1 MLYMY
6 HMKRKTKIPPR
17 WKPVQL
23 PKEVMDELEAFADSK
38 LAKSF
43 GFTSKSHMAAFAI
56 REFLSHYSDYITTYE
71 LVDVAENQ
79 VTLIDHELDKV
90 IKLVIDDK
98 YLFCP
103 VDKEHWCDHVKF
115 VVILPAVRSA
125 LRKWG
130 YAEKGYDNFPRE

>member
-1 MLYMY
+1 
-6 HMKRKTKIPPR
+6 MKSRTDKQSR

-23 PKEVMDELEAFADSK
+23 PKEIMDELEAFADSK

-43 GFTSKSHMAAFAI
+43 GFTSKSHIAAFGI
-56 REFLSHYSDYITTYE
+56 REFLNRYSDYLSTYE
-71 LVDVAENQ
+71 LVDIADKQ
-79 VTLIDHELDKV
+79 ITIIDHEIDKL

-103 VDKEHWCDHVKF
+103 VDKERWCEHIKF
-115 VVILPAVRSA
+115 VVILPAVRNA

-130 YAEKGYDNFPRE
+130 YYEKGFDDFPKQ